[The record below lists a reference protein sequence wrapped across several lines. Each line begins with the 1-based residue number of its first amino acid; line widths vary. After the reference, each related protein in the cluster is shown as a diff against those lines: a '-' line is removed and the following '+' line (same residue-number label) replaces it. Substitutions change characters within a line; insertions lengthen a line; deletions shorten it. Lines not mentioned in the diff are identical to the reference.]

1 MQKGGSEVILSYYIK
16 KTCNEIFQIA
26 NLLVY
31 RKCNYSTLEVEMH
44 RHKKHQDASPM
55 ISPNELLSTGHS
67 NDKYSQAQA
76 EDGALHQQEVME
88 YCDSEEKHP
97 KRLNF
102 SIDSIESG
110 RDPKSSIRSVS
121 VVKDEDPSSVTSSGC
136 SPPLLS
142 HIDSPRC
149 GMRSHEEGKGDAV
162 KNSENDVK
170 PEPSST
176 KHVNDMDSIF
186 KNNRF
191 ESTQSKTTSP
201 KFESSGNES
210 REGEF

>member
-1 MQKGGSEVILSYYIK
+1 
-16 KTCNEIFQIA
+16 
-26 NLLVY
+26 
-31 RKCNYSTLEVEMH
+31 MH

-76 EDGALHQQEVME
+76 DDGALHQQEVMDF
-88 YCDSEEKHP
+88 CDSEEKHP

-102 SIDSIESG
+102 SIDSIESS

-142 HIDSPRC
+142 NIDSPRC
-149 GMRSHEEGKGDAV
+149 VIRSHDEEKKDAV
-162 KNSENDVK
+162 KNTENDVK

-176 KHVNDMDSIF
+176 KHVNELDSIHR
-186 KNNRF
+186 NNRI
-191 ESTQSKTTSP
+191 EATHSKTTSP

-210 REGEF
+210 REGTF

>member
-1 MQKGGSEVILSYYIK
+1 
-16 KTCNEIFQIA
+16 
-26 NLLVY
+26 
-31 RKCNYSTLEVEMH
+31 MH

-55 ISPNELLSTGHS
+55 ISPNELLSTGLS

-76 EDGALHQQEVME
+76 EDRALHQQEVME

-102 SIDSIESG
+102 SIDSIENS

-142 HIDSPRC
+142 HIDSPSC
-149 GMRSHEEGKGDAV
+149 VMRSHDEEKKDEV
-162 KNSENDVK
+162 KNTENDLK

-176 KHVNDMDSIF
+176 KQVNEMKSIP

-191 ESTQSKTTSP
+191 ESINSKTTSP
-201 KFESSGNES
+201 KFESSGNVS
-210 REGEF
+210 REGTF

>member
-1 MQKGGSEVILSYYIK
+1 
-16 KTCNEIFQIA
+16 
-26 NLLVY
+26 
-31 RKCNYSTLEVEMH
+31 MH
-44 RHKKHQDASPM
+44 RHKNHQDASPM
-55 ISPNELLSTGHS
+55 ISPNEIQSMGHS
-67 NDKYSQAQA
+67 NDKYSQAKA
-76 EDGALHQQEVME
+76 DDGVLHQQEVME

-102 SIDSIESG
+102 SIDSIESS

-142 HIDSPRC
+142 HIDSPSC
-149 GMRSHEEGKGDAV
+149 VMQSHEEKKDAV
-162 KNSENDVK
+162 KNTENDVN

-176 KHVNDMDSIF
+176 KHGNDMESVH
-186 KNNRF
+186 KNNGF
-191 ESTQSKTTSP
+191 ESPHSKITSP

-210 REGEF
+210 REGEFWYKPSLISND